1 MTEGKPNVVF
11 MLADNLGFGDL
22 SCYGGSVP
30 TPRLDAFAQE
40 GVRLTNFNTEAQCTP
55 TRGALLTGRMPIRTG
70 TFRVPLPGEPGH
82 YGLAP
87 WEYTLADL
95 FSDAGYAT
103 ACFGKWH
110 LGDVDGRFPT
120 DQGFDEWWGISE
132 SSDAASYSSHP
143 LFPEGAEVPKIYES
157 NRGSSPV
164 PVADFDLTTR
174 RFMDEGIAERSISF
188 IEQSVEEQ
196 RPFFVYTS
204 WTNVHPPMLAHP
216 DFADDAQNPLP
227 ANIAELDYRSG
238 LVLDALEACGVAD
251 DTIVVWASDNAAAQ
265 MQGHVAGSNGPW
277 RGYFG
282 GGWEGSIRTPCM
294 VRWPGHVAAGVV
306 GDGMVA
312 TYDWLP
318 TLASLVGEAD
328 RVPSDRPIDG
338 LDLSAFLSGEAE
350 SPREHFVFLG
360 TDGEPVAVKWK
371 TMKVHFRYTESDSW
385 TAPLV
390 KPQIPSVYDLFAD
403 PAETVNL
410 MDTELTVSWV
420 IGQAM
425 RPLVELEQSE
435 AEYPH
440 VSVGEDFAGY
450 DSA

>member
-1 MTEGKPNVVF
+1 
-11 MLADNLGFGDL
+11 
-22 SCYGGSVP
+22 
-30 TPRLDAFAQE
+30 
-40 GVRLTNFNTEAQCTP
+40 
-55 TRGALLTGRMPIRTG
+55 
-70 TFRVPLPGEPGH
+70 
-82 YGLAP
+82 
-87 WEYTLADL
+87 
-95 FSDAGYAT
+95 
-103 ACFGKWH
+103 
-110 LGDVDGRFPT
+110 
-120 DQGFDEWWGISE
+120 
-132 SSDAASYSSHP
+132 
-143 LFPEGAEVPKIYES
+143 
-157 NRGSSPV
+157 
-164 PVADFDLTTR
+164 
-174 RFMDEGIAERSISF
+174 
-188 IEQSVEEQ
+188 
-196 RPFFVYTS
+196 
-204 WTNVHPPMLAHP
+204 
-216 DFADDAQNPLP
+216 
-227 ANIAELDYRSG
+227 
-238 LVLDALEACGVAD
+238 
-251 DTIVVWASDNAAAQ
+251 
-265 MQGHVAGSNGPW
+265 
-277 RGYFG
+277 
-282 GGWEGSIRTPCM
+282 M

>member
-1 MTEGKPNVVF
+1 MSEAKPNVVL

-22 SCYGGSVP
+22 ACYGGSVP
-30 TPRLDAFAQE
+30 TPRLDALARE

-82 YGLAP
+82 YGLAS

-95 FSDAGYAT
+95 CADAGYAT
-103 ACFGKWH
+103 ACYGKWH
-110 LGDVDGRFPT
+110 LGNVEGRFPT

-132 SSDAASYSSHP
+132 SSDEAAYTAHE
-143 LFPEGAEVPKIYES
+143 LYPESAKVPQIYES
-157 NRGSSPV
+157 KRGERPTA
-164 PVADFDLTTR
+164 VADFDLETR
-174 RFMDEGIAERSISF
+174 RFMDEDIAERTVGF
-188 IEQSVEEQ
+188 IERSVEEG
-196 RPFFVYTS
+196 RPFFAFTS

-238 LVLDALEACGVAD
+238 LILDALEACGVAEN
-251 DTIVVWASDNAAAQ
+251 TIVIWASDNAAVKL
-265 MQGHVAGSNGPW
+265 QGQVAGSNGPW
-277 RGYFG
+277 RSYFG
-282 GGWEGSIRTPCM
+282 GGWEGSIRTPCI
-294 VRWPGHVAAGVV
+294 VRWPGQIPAGVV
-306 GDGMVA
+306 DDGIVA

-318 TLASLVGEAD
+318 TLASLTGEAD

-338 LDLSAFLSGEAE
+338 LDLSAFLSGEGE

-390 KPQIPSVYDLFAD
+390 KPQIPSVYDLRAD
-403 PAETVNL
+403 PAETQNL
-410 MDTELTVSWV
+410 METDQPLTWV

-425 RPLVELEQSE
+425 QPLVELQQSTQT
-435 AEYPH
+435 YPH
-440 VSVGEDFAGY
+440 VEVGEDFTGY
-450 DSA
+450 YRG